1 MVPFDGPPGTSAPAG
16 MAPQYTVVNREIKG
30 GIINSN
36 LRLFQH
42 SKLYGSFGAMKE
54 NCIEYLNMFWL
65 VTTPSHD
72 KSLHDYCKV
81 TSRSTSQLVLP
92 HVTKMWIS

>member
-54 NCIEYLNMFWL
+54 NSVEYLNMFWL
-65 VTTPSHD
+65 VTTPSHN
-72 KSLHDYCKV
+72 KSLHDYYCKV
-81 TSRSTSQLVLP
+81 MSRSTSRLVTP
-92 HVTKMWIS
+92 